1 MAKKIL
7 KFALSPIAA
16 VVGAVAGKKKAKPAV
31 AEGPKVMPLADDNAV
46 LQARKKSIA
55 AQMQRSGRTSTML
68 TTDSDTLGG

>member
-16 VVGAVAGKKKAKPAV
+16 VAGAFGGKKKAKV
-31 AEGPKVMPLADDNAV
+31 AEEGPKVMPLADDSAV

-55 AQMQRSGRTSTML
+55 AQIQRSGRTSTML
-68 TTDSDTLGG
+68 TNDSDTLGG